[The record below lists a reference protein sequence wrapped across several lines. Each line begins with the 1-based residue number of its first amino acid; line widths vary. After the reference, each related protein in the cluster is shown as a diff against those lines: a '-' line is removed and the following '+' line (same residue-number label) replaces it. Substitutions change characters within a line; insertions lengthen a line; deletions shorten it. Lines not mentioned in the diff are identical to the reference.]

1 MQCVCHLGYKPPSKH
16 HFCGPWGSASTGQC
30 WHPRSSRCGPM
41 RKRPPSCCLDYKPL
55 SEQNLCDLRESS
67 DISQSEHPKFSQT
80 GHHCRKQSAYHRGC
94 KLPTK
99 HHLCGLQVFSGISQW
114 WHSKFSPNNPQNLK
128 PTQHRPVTNGRNP
141 LASLPKSNLEIRSLL
156 VRPRRRPPRQRGS
169 SWPVGFWSY
178 FEMGDELGCM
188 RTRCKIKK

>member
-1 MQCVCHLGYKPPSKH
+1 MWPKRVFR
-16 HFCGPWGSASTGQC
+16 HFPVRASQIFTD
-30 WHPRSSRCGPM
+30 WSS
-41 RKRPPSCCLDYKPL
+41 LQ
-55 SEQNLCDLRESS
+55 E
-67 DISQSEHPKFSQT
+67 
-80 GHHCRKQSAYHRGC
+80 AYHRGC

-178 FEMGDELGCM
+178 FEMGDELGCL
-188 RTRCKIKK
+188 RTRCKIKNKMESKFKIVWHDQKHFETIRQVFWFFWNNLSVFWTVRLETP